1 MGLLEKA
8 GQISAEESSAPKP
21 EKPATK
27 ASDAEVIS
35 PAPVAAEA
43 APGKAPAKEK
53 KSRRSARKKREPRA
67 PREKKVRVPKV
78 LPEGFE
84 QSSKSQRAIRRISD
98 FIVSYGWSVPIV
110 VLSAYGTYFDPT
122 YFFLIGILLMGFNLG
137 FMPYSTGRTVG
148 NWVSRTTYVN
158 SSSGKPHQ
166 SYVFLKG
173 LTMPMVLLGLIL
185 FLTSTSEGF
194 GSRSGQITLVTAV
207 VFLLPPLLDY
217 LFYRFKRDD
226 LGLWDTLY
234 GGVWMVKTTKST
246 ESKGWLK
253 KLEQLGDYS
262 EAQGWWADDDSKEEP
277 GDQ

>member
-8 GQISAEESSAPKP
+8 GQISTEEPSS
-21 EKPATK
+21 EKSKKTMPQAQ
-27 ASDAEVIS
+27 SSQQIS
-35 PAPVAAEA
+35 PAPVAAAEV
-43 APGKAPAKEK
+43 PEKAPAKGK
-53 KSRRSARKKREPRA
+53 KSRRRSRKKRE

-84 QSSKSQRAIRRISD
+84 ESSRSQRLIRRMSD
-98 FIVSYGWSVPIV
+98 FIVSYGWTVPIT

-122 YFFLIGILLMGFNLG
+122 YFFLLGLLLMGFNLG

-148 NWVSRTTYVN
+148 NWISRTTYVN
-158 SSSGKPHQ
+158 SKSGTPHQ
-166 SYVFLKG
+166 SYVFLKA
-173 LTMPMVLLGLIL
+173 LTMPMVLVGLIL

-194 GSRSGQITLVTAV
+194 GSRNGQITLATSL
-207 VFLLPPLLDY
+207 VFLLPPSLDY

-234 GGVWMVKTTKST
+234 GGVWMVKTTKSA

-253 KLEQLGDYS
+253 RLEQLGDYS
-262 EAQGWWADDDSKEEP
+262 ESQGWWSDNDDKEEP
-277 GDQ
+277 TN